1 MSSAMLAMALGE
13 LLRDDDADHRC
24 VNRVLDGSEVSPHL
38 APVDAPVDPELA
50 ALADEL
56 RRLRAQEPL
65 APALLLLSD
74 AAELHPV
81 AVERHLAWLAESPVA
96 PVLVLLDEWQ
106 VPCSAAELLQLTS

>member
-1 MSSAMLAMALGE
+1 MSRPLLAVALGD

-24 VNRVLDGSEVSPHL
+24 VSGALDGSGVAPH
-38 APVDAPVDPELA
+38 PAPVDPELA
-50 ALADEL
+50 DLAAEL
-56 RRLRAQEPL
+56 RRLRAEDAA

-96 PVLVLLDEWQ
+96 PTLVLLDEWH
-106 VPCSAAELLQLTS
+106 VPLSAAELLQLTA